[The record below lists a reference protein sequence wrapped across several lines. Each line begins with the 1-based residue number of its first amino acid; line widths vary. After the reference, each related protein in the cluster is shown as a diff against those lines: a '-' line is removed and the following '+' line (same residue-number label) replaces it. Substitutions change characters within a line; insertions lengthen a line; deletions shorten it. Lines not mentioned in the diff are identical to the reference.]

1 MLHGGGV
8 GERQMRAID
17 CAIGYWFVHFP
28 SKVARSPVKADF
40 KHVPDLGMASEHTVK
55 NIVVGRVAVEEF

>member
-1 MLHGGGV
+1 
-8 GERQMRAID
+8 MRAID
-17 CAIGYWFVHFP
+17 CAIGYWFAHFP

-55 NIVVGRVAVEEF
+55 NIVVGRVSVEEF